1 MRLVRSGMAL
11 LDARFR
17 TILLGAIAMLVTAA
31 VPHLPTT
38 ALATAAICWSFFWS
52 VALSVNLYSL
62 PLDYFGA
69 SRAASGVA
77 SLTAAY
83 GLMQTALSPAVGAMV
98 DRYGF
103 SPVCGLLSLTPLA
116 AYGVLRA
123 TGRPR

>member
-1 MRLVRSGMAL
+1 
-11 LDARFR
+11 
-17 TILLGAIAMLVTAA
+17 
-31 VPHLPTT
+31 
-38 ALATAAICWSFFWS
+38 
-52 VALSVNLYSL
+52 VNLYSL

-83 GLMQTALSPAVGAMV
+83 GLMQTALSPAIGGMV

-103 SPVCGLLSLTPLA
+103 SPVCGLLSVLPLA

-123 TGRPR
+123 TGRPQ